1 MEDFRFVPPVLKLF
15 FLKLPSVK
23 QHFKKLLT
31 PAGKHQLTRI
41 ASASGAC
48 FQLFML
54 TVWKLDLIFKFTPHN
69 IDQRFII
76 DSFSEL
82 EANQ

>member
-15 FLKLPSVK
+15 YLKLPSAK
-23 QHFKKLLT
+23 QHFEPKHEGLLT
-31 PAGKHQLTRI
+31 PAVKHQLTRI

-54 TVWKLDLIFKFTPHN
+54 TVWKLDLIFKFKHHVAP
-69 IDQRFII
+69 
-76 DSFSEL
+76 
-82 EANQ
+82 